1 MAPRHNC
8 LQSFHRKEN
17 DFFFQSTSPTS
28 QPCSQSQFSDLVS
41 QQSCASRDW
50 KVWCWEQ
57 ESKAMSGTQVEA
69 GSGRHSSVGAAS
81 ACHCPL
87 NSTRDPAWSSTE
99 QPPCFSKILLR
110 ILLSVPHIHSR
121 KQVLAGAAIVR
132 CH

>member
-8 LQSFHRKEN
+8 LQSFHRKVN
-17 DFFFQSTSPTS
+17 GKKIFSQSTSPTS
-28 QPCSQSQFSDLVS
+28 QSCSQSQFSDLVP

-87 NSTRDPAWSSTE
+87 NSTRDPACSSTE

-110 ILLSVPHIHSR
+110 TLLSFHSR

-132 CH
+132 